1 MGQYLLAIAVFGA
14 VFAAA
19 LVLASK
25 HASKEAQ
32 LQNLK
37 AELKKQAEEQE
48 RARKIMDKV
57 SYMSADDA
65 RRRLCELQSKQH

>member
-1 MGQYLLAIAVFGA
+1 MWQYLFAILAFGSLLS
-14 VFAAA
+14 VVI
-19 LVLASK
+19 VLASK

-48 RARKIMDKV
+48 RARRIMDQV
-57 SYMSADDA
+57 SYMSNDDA
-65 RRRLCELQSKQH
+65 RRKLCELQIKQR

>member
-1 MGQYLLAIAVFGA
+1 MWQYLFAIVAFGG
-14 VFAAA
+14 VFATA
-19 LVLASK
+19 LFLASK

-37 AELKKQAEEQE
+37 AELKKQAEEQA
-48 RARKIMDKV
+48 RARRIMDKV

-65 RRRLCELQSKQH
+65 RRKLCELQSKQR